1 MKFINIILIITS
13 LFLVLVSC
21 NERRTEM
28 EQGQGYL
35 DLRVSVDLDVD
46 VMPVTKSGNSEDVIA
61 ITLIPSDGRDP
72 ICIEDA
78 SQQTE
83 PLKLLTGKYKI
94 VASSGEDKGTAA
106 FDAPYYYGETDVV
119 VKNMQMTSAEV
130 FCSLVSVKVSAAFSP
145 AFVAS
150 FQYKLVVSNGESS
163 LEFSPTAGTI
173 GKDAYFHVTDELS
186 WKLDVENAKGE
197 TFSMADSYSD
207 IRPNQHYD
215 LYFDVRESGADAF
228 GAAEFVITVDNS
240 LEVKEYDMPIYIYPD
255 IPVIL
260 GQENL
265 AWFSG
270 DPLESG
276 LYEIVSTK
284 GYTSIVISHND
295 SNLSSF
301 GLPQSTE
308 LMGASA
314 EILQTFAD
322 AGVNLSFSDFY
333 GESTGTLTEETT
345 DVDLDC
351 VTLFN
356 QLPIGNYSFT
366 ITATNKLDVTSSFVA
381 NISVKS
387 PAEVTS
393 IVAWANFAV
402 VKGRYF
408 TQNPPAG
415 FAIQHKTSG
424 DWTDGYVLLQDINT
438 SAKTFKTMVCKL
450 SAGTGYTFR
459 IKTAKDGGLS
469 GTKSVTTE
477 KVQTVPNLNF
487 DQWTTGDI
495 IYPYTGANN
504 GVWDTANEG
513 LDLGNYN
520 ITKPE
525 TSSVVKGTAAKL
537 ESDYVSIFGV
547 KKFAAGNIYTGD
559 FVKVTTSP
567 MGADLN
573 WGIKFSARPV
583 ALKGYY
589 MYAPQNINYT
599 DGAHSGLKGQKDRCQ
614 IQVALTSPMSGSGT
628 YYYYVSSGNN
638 NFVDF
643 SSSNSTIIAHNV
655 IETAETISSYRLF
668 TLPFGYRNINTKPT
682 YIIITCCSSYLGDY
696 FTGGDGSTMWVDE
709 FELIY
714 DPSDPAMSDQQRR
727 DLFNMF

>member
-1 MKFINIILIITS
+1 
-13 LFLVLVSC
+13 
-21 NERRTEM
+21 M
-28 EQGQGYL
+28 EQGHGYL
-35 DLRVSVDLDVD
+35 DLRVSRDLNVD
-46 VMPVTKSGNSEDVIA
+46 VVPVTKSGNSEDVISV
-61 ITLIPSDGRDP
+61 TLIPENGGATTH
-72 ICIEDA
+72 IEDI

-83 PLKLLTGKYKI
+83 PLRLLTGKYKI
-94 VASSGEDKGTAA
+94 VASSGEDKGTAV

-119 VKNMQMTSAEV
+119 VKNMQMTAAEV
-130 FCSLVSVKVSAAFSP
+130 VCSLVSVKVSATFSP

-163 LEFSPTAGTI
+163 LEFSPAAGTI

-186 WKLDVENAKGE
+186 WQLDVENAKGE
-197 TFSMADSYSD
+197 TFSLTDSYSD
-207 IRPNQHYD
+207 IRPKQHYD
-215 LYFDVRESGADAF
+215 LHFDVKESGDDAF

-260 GQENL
+260 GQENI

-284 GYTSIVISHND
+284 GYKSVVISHND
-295 SNLSSF
+295 SVLSSF

-322 AGVNLSFSDFY
+322 AGVNLLFYDFD
-333 GESTGTLTEETT
+333 GTDTGTLIEETT

-351 VTLFN
+351 STLFT

-366 ITATNKLDVTSSFVA
+366 ITATNSLDVTSRFVA
-381 NISVKS
+381 SISVKS
-387 PAEVTS
+387 PVEITS

-415 FAIQHKTSG
+415 FAIQHKASG

-487 DQWTTGDI
+487 DQWKTGDI

-573 WGIKFSARPV
+573 WGIKFDARPI
-583 ALKGYY
+583 AMKGYY
-589 MYAPQNINYT
+589 KYTPQNITHT
-599 DGAHSGLKGQKDRCQ
+599 DGAHSYLMGQKDKCQ

-638 NFVDF
+638 DFVDF

-655 IETAETISSYRLF
+655 IETSETISSYRTF

-727 DLFNMF
+727 DLFNKF

>member
-1 MKFINIILIITS
+1 
-13 LFLVLVSC
+13 
-21 NERRTEM
+21 M

-130 FCSLVSVKVSAAFSP
+130 VCSLVSVKVSAAFSP

-284 GYTSIVISHND
+284 GYKSVVISHND

-322 AGVNLSFSDFY
+322 AGVNLSFSDFD

-345 DVDLDC
+345 DVDIDFA
-351 VTLFN
+351 TLFSI
-356 QLPIGNYSFT
+356 LPIGNYSFN
-366 ITATNKLDVTSSFVA
+366 ITATNSLDVTSRFVA
-381 NISVKS
+381 SVSVKS
-387 PAEVTS
+387 PVEITS

-415 FAIQHKTSG
+415 FAIQHKSSG
-424 DWTDGYVLLQDINT
+424 DWVDGYILLQDVNN
-438 SAKTFKTMVCKL
+438 SAKTFKIMVCKL
-450 SAGTGYTFR
+450 SADTNYAFR
-459 IKTAKDGGLS
+459 IKTSRDGGLNS
-469 GTKSVTTE
+469 TKSAKTE
-477 KVQTVPNLNF
+477 MAPTVANLNF
-487 DQWTTGDI
+487 DQWTTKDGVV
-495 IYPYTGANN
+495 YPFTGQNN
-504 GVWDTANEG
+504 GLWDTANEG
-513 LDLGNYN
+513 TSKIGTNN
-520 ITKPE
+520 ITTQE
-525 TSSVVKGTAAKL
+525 TSQVVKGSAAKMT
-537 ESDYVSIFGV
+537 SDVVMS
-547 KKFAAGNIYTGD
+547 KFAAGNIYTGD
-559 FVKVTTSP
+559 FHEVQVIG
-567 MGADLN
+567 GAGAKLN
-573 WGIKFSARPV
+573 WGIRFTGRPV

-589 MYAPQNINYT
+589 KYSPVKISHT
-599 DGAHSGLKGQKDRCQ
+599 DGTNGSMMGQLDKCQ
-614 IQVALTSPMSGSGT
+614 IQIALADNSTHSTNSLN
-628 YYYYVSSGNN
+628 YYFYVDTPAGK
-638 NFVDF
+638 FVDF
-643 SSSNSTIIAHNV
+643 SSANNTIIAHNK
-655 IETAETISSYRLF
+655 IETNETITSYRSF
-668 TLPFGYRNINTKPT
+668 TLPLGYRRDKINTQPGF
-682 YIIITCCSSYLGDY
+682 IIITCCSSYLGDY
-696 FTGGDGSTMWVDE
+696 FTGGKGSTMWADE
-709 FELIY
+709 FELVY

>member
-1 MKFINIILIITS
+1 MKLYRLILIS
-13 LFLVLVSC
+13 FAMLSALVSC
-21 NERRTEM
+21 NDRGLEM
-28 EQGQGYL
+28 EQGTGYL
-35 DLRVSVDLDVD
+35 DLRVSRDASVDIV
-46 VMPVTKSGNSEDVIA
+46 PVAKSGEAAADVIA
-61 ITLIPSDGRDP
+61 VTLIPQAGGESVV
-72 ICIEDA
+72 IEDIN
-78 SQQTE
+78 QMTE
-83 PLKLLTGKYKI
+83 PIKLKTGVYKV
-94 VASSGEDKGTAA
+94 VATSGEDKGSAA
-106 FDAPYYYGETDVV
+106 FDAPVYYGEEQIEVR
-119 VKNMQMTSAEV
+119 NMQVVTKEV
-130 FCSLVSVKVSAAFSP
+130 VCTLTGVKVTADFSSAFK
-145 AFVAS
+145 AS
-150 FQYKLVVSNGESS
+150 FDYKLTVSNGEAS
-163 LEFSPTAGTI
+163 LEFSQEAGTLD
-173 GKDAYFHVTDELS
+173 KEAYFHVTDKLS
-186 WKLDVENAKGE
+186 WVLDVTNAKGE
-197 TFSMADSYSD
+197 KFSLTDSYSQVAP
-207 IRPNQHYD
+207 RQHYD
-215 LYFDVRESGADAF
+215 LYFDIESADDAPF

-240 LEVKEYDMPIYIYPD
+240 LNVMEYDMPIFIYPD
-255 IPVIL
+255 IPVII
-260 GQENL
+260 GPENISVYSSDVPE
-265 AWFSG
+265 SG
-270 DPLESG
+270 D
-276 LYEIVSTK
+276 YQIISTK
-284 GYTSIVISHND
+284 GYKSVVISHNNAALT
-295 SNLSSF
+295 SL
-301 GLPQSTE
+301 GLPQTTE
-308 LMGASA
+308 LVGASA
-314 EILQTFAD
+314 ETLQTLAA
-322 AGVNLSFSDFY
+322 AGVQVTF
-333 GESTGTLTEETT
+333 TEEEIR
-345 DVDLDC
+345 VDAIQMLSALS
-351 VTLFN
+351 V
-356 QLPIGNYSFT
+356 GNYSFT
-366 ITATNKLDVTSSFVA
+366 ISAKNDLDLVSTMNV
-381 NISVKS
+381 NIQVKA
-387 PAEVTS
+387 PVEITS

-402 VKGRYF
+402 VKGKYYS
-408 TQNPPAG
+408 QNLPAG
-415 FAIQHKTSG
+415 FAIQQKSSG

-438 SAKTFKTMVCKL
+438 SAKTFKTMICKL
-450 SAGTGYTFR
+450 SADTGYTFR

-495 IYPYTGANN
+495 IYPYIEAENR
-504 GVWDTANEG
+504 VWDTANEG

-573 WGIKFSARPV
+573 WGIKFDARPI
-583 ALKGYY
+583 AMKGYY
-589 MYAPQNINYT
+589 KYTPQNISHT
-599 DGAHSGLKGQKDRCQ
+599 DGAHSYLMGQKDKCQ

-727 DLFNMF
+727 DLFNKF